1 VPNNAS
7 DRTLSPV
14 RIPDLSG
21 KRVLITGA
29 SSGIGSAMARAF
41 GANQAAVA
49 VHYNSDRTGAGA
61 VVAAVLEQG
70 GKAVSLAA
78 DLTEA
83 AAADRLVLEAA
94 LALGGLDI
102 VINNA
107 GGPVGLVPVA
117 TMTDEHFDRVFNLN
131 ARSVFATCRAAIP
144 HLRKGGAGSSIINV
158 TSLSARLGGSVGAGL
173 YAASKAFVGALTR
186 NLARE
191 LAPDGIRVNALSSR
205 WHQPA
210 VPHIFMDSTNPTRTA
225 WFCRGL
231 RGGGTVSRLDRPVR
245 VCDRSS
251 DRSEWRA
258 VYGRMIPKD
267 HSTRRMIASISTV
280 ILLESDPIPM
290 TGRACQP

>member
-1 VPNNAS
+1 VQSNACEVAE
-7 DRTLSPV
+7 RRV
-14 RIPDLSG
+14 VVPDLFG

-191 LAPDGIRVNALSSR
+191 LAPDGIRVNALS
-205 WHQPA
+205 PGY
-210 VPHIFMDSTNPTRTA
+210 MDTPLHDGISPPSLVSLWMAQIPLGRPGSAEDCVGTALFLASTDLSGFVTGQVIEVN
-225 WFCRGL
+225 
-231 RGGGTVSRLDRPVR
+231 GGQF
-245 VCDRSS
+245 
-251 DRSEWRA
+251 
-258 VYGRMIPKD
+258 
-267 HSTRRMIASISTV
+267 
-280 ILLESDPIPM
+280 
-290 TGRACQP
+290 TGG